1 VNQSLHALVNVPNV
15 EAYTPRMATRTTV
28 LLFAIVVVLSSTRA
42 SAHHHIGC
50 ANDTENAEMVTGR
63 ITQIDWMNPH
73 VHIHVASAVPGFTEW
88 NIETRAAYIMRREG
102 LPQSAFK
109 IGDTIHIMLWR
120 AKDGSRQG
128 FTKSITLSDGRT
140 HAFNIAELRC
150 PW

>member
-1 VNQSLHALVNVPNV
+1 MTA
-15 EAYTPRMATRTTV
+15 RTTV
-28 LLFAIVVVLSSTRA
+28 LLFAIAVALSSGRT

-50 ANDTENAEMVTGR
+50 NNDTDNAEMVTGR

-73 VHIHVASAVPGFTEW
+73 VHIHIASAVPGFTEW
-88 NIETRAAYIMRREG
+88 NIETRAAYIMPREG

-109 IGDTIHIMLWR
+109 VGDTIQVVIWR

-128 FTKSITLSDGRT
+128 FTKSITLSDGRRR
-140 HAFNIAELRC
+140 AFNIAELRC

>member
-1 VNQSLHALVNVPNV
+1 
-15 EAYTPRMATRTTV
+15 MASRTTV

-50 ANDTENAEMVTGR
+50 ANDTANAEIVTGQ

-73 VHIHVASAVPGFTEW
+73 VHIHIASAVPGFTEW
-88 NIETRAAYIMRREG
+88 NIETQAPYTMRRVG
-102 LPQSAFK
+102 LSQSAVRV
-109 IGDTIHIMLWR
+109 GDTIQVVLWR

-140 HAFNIAELRC
+140 HTFNIAELRC

>member
-1 VNQSLHALVNVPNV
+1 
-15 EAYTPRMATRTTV
+15 MATRTTV